1 MPNSF
6 RLEASISAGARAG
19 LESCR
24 IMPSCPRADGLGTQR
39 PKRMRQPCP
48 QLCRCYEADEGRRSL
63 PSLSFVHDLAA
74 KEIDKWTKQ
83 PPRPLPRILS
93 TARWS

>member
-48 QLCRCYEADEGRRSL
+48 QLCRCLRRTKAAAV
-63 PSLSFVHDLAA
+63 PSRMLVGISGVISGKLKVPDQAA
-74 KEIDKWTKQ
+74 RSIC
-83 PPRPLPRILS
+83 
-93 TARWS
+93 